1 MKRLVSRSLGLA
13 TMLLASQ
20 AFAFSAAVAP
30 GSMPGVNAGSIP
42 GVKVGSIPG
51 VNVNGAVTLHG
62 ITVLPNGRL
71 IVTALSHHAPAT
83 PVCKCSRRTA
93 PASMGTARR
102 NRRPGVGRDN
112 RPTTSP
118 QRHRSAADQPEI
130 AESV

>member
-71 IVTALSHHAPAT
+71 IVPAVTPRVHGAIAPRSGDAGVQMQ
-83 PVCKCSRRTA
+83 PAYGPCQYGNCA
-93 PASMGTARR
+93 P
-102 NRRPGVGRDN
+102 
-112 RPTTSP
+112 
-118 QRHRSAADQPEI
+118 
-130 AESV
+130 